1 MVTVTGWNEWVAQK
15 YNHNGANSYANFV
28 DTFNIAF
35 SRDIEMMRDGGYSD
49 NFFMQLAQNVRDFK
63 YAATGKNSSAAMWM
77 RQSVDWANV
86 SAWDNVSAKYIDI
99 TADAQ
104 ARNYS
109 SVANVYTY
117 TDDSAR
123 LAAEIRAKTG
133 LYLSDGVQYGK
144 GGETFLRM
152 NIACPRA
159 RVLEGLERLYT
170 ALT

>member
-1 MVTVTGWNEWVAQK
+1 
-15 YNHNGANSYANFV
+15 
-28 DTFNIAF
+28 
-35 SRDIEMMRDGGYSD
+35 MMRDGGYSD

-104 ARNYS
+104 TRNYS

-123 LAAEIRAKTG
+123 KDISYLKIANDSEYLYVLVAAEDKI
-133 LYLSDGVQYGK
+133 S
-144 GGETFLRM
+144 E
-152 NIACPRA
+152 
-159 RVLEGLERLYT
+159 YT
-170 ALT
+170 AGTIAG